1 MEVVQRG
8 IERSFT
14 CDDLNCRR
22 EIIVYVDLQIS
33 GHSETHLINLEERG
47 RCLLCGK
54 VNRHG
59 LVCTVVSDEAG

>member
-1 MEVVQRG
+1 MEVAQRG

-14 CDDLNCRR
+14 GDDLNSRCKF
-22 EIIVYVDLQIS
+22 IVHVDLQIS

-47 RCLLCGK
+47 RCLLCGE
-54 VNRHG
+54 VYGHG